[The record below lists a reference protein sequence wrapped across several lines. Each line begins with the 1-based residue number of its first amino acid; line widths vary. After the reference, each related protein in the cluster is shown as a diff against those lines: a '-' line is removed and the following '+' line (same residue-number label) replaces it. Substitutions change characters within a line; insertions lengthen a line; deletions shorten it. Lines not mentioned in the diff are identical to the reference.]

1 MDNID
6 ILKKNGFDLSVD
18 VDAASGC
25 RCRLEALPISK
36 SIIFNVG
43 GESWRCLIIISTIN
57 VKSSDIEELL
67 HILRENPNKMA
78 RCSKATEM
86 FASRACRMS
95 VMIGKS
101 LTMPQMTKVCL
112 TFFKCKIIKLINYRL

>member
-1 MDNID
+1 
-6 ILKKNGFDLSVD
+6 
-18 VDAASGC
+18 
-25 RCRLEALPISK
+25 
-36 SIIFNVG
+36 
-43 GESWRCLIIISTIN
+43 
-57 VKSSDIEELL
+57 
-67 HILRENPNKMA
+67 MA

-101 LTMPQMTKVCL
+101 LTMSQMTKVCL